1 MIGAIAV
8 VSVAIW
14 FYFTA
19 QRFGENGIKWA
30 FFGILNYY
38 LPAVAWHVF
47 VSQPLMGMVGS
58 GSTVLRLIIGYSFVF
73 FGVAVAAY
81 ARNKLLVKGRTSLK
95 INEE

>member
-19 QRFGENGIKWA
+19 QRLGENAIKWA

-38 LPAVAWHVF
+38 LPAVIWHVF
-47 VSQPLMGMVGS
+47 VSQPLMGMLGS
-58 GSTVLRLIIGYSFVF
+58 GSTVLRLIVGYSFVF

-81 ARNKLLVKGRTSLK
+81 ARSKLLVKGRSPLK
-95 INEE
+95 IKEQ